1 MLSAQQKQ
9 SVKQL
14 KKQAPFGVFEVEP
27 PHANSTSPECC
38 FTHFILTN
46 KSHPCLLVNQCLLAR
61 GARPRYAGASVCNTA
76 MVWSPCGQ
84 MPWVWGHTKG
94 FHWRNSKAP
103 ESCGSGQAD
112 ISTTT
117 FPMEFSSG
125 DSYICSANFSNS
137 FTSCCWKQRRV
148 RSPKVHGGGKQVPRG
163 QKSRHACSL

>member
-1 MLSAQQKQ
+1 MQIRHL
-9 SVKQL
+9 
-14 KKQAPFGVFEVEP
+14 
-27 PHANSTSPECC
+27 
-38 FTHFILTN
+38 LTN

-61 GARPRYAGASVCNTA
+61 GLRPRYAGASVCNTP

-94 FHWRNSKAP
+94 FHWRNGKAP

-125 DSYICSANFSNS
+125 DVYICSANVSNS
-137 FTSCCWKQRRV
+137 FTSCCWKQKRV
-148 RSPKVHGGGKQVPRG
+148 PSPKVHRGGKQVPRG
-163 QKSRHACSL
+163 QKSRDACSLQSNVGVRPTCFTLWPSSDVITKCRKTTFQWG